1 LKKNILYITLA
12 IVLAVVL
19 TALIVF
25 IYNRRDK
32 QHHFDNTVTL
42 AYYDKR
48 PYGAYVAYEEL
59 SHVFP
64 GASVT
69 RGRRTRSFTQDL
81 NDSDRHQVM
90 FILSPRFYAN
100 ALEWA
105 RLTRWVRQGNYLVI
119 SACRFTQ
126 DVKDQLH
133 VQLSNFTEEAFQERD
148 ITQDR
153 EDDSLRVGLNHP
165 PFPDTGSYFYPGRR
179 MDRSVVSLDSSFTE
193 VLGTNDFHYA
203 NFIRIRAGDGV
214 VLFQTAPM
222 TFSNYFLLYGN
233 NIRYFDNVCSALPPK
248 VEKVIWNQYYLYK
261 SEDDEDSPG
270 FLGGLEKLLKNP
282 SLGSAFLLLLLVLA
296 TYVAINVK
304 RRQRI
309 IPEIP
314 PKSNESLD
322 FVKTIGRLYY
332 EKGDHRNLAIKMG
345 QHFQEYIRT
354 RYQVKLDPA
363 EEASVTRLSSRSGV
377 DESLARDIAT
387 TLRYV
392 HDAPSLSEEQLEEWY
407 RLIETFYKTA
417 Q

>member
-1 LKKNILYITLA
+1 MKKNTLYIILG
-12 IVLAVVL
+12 VLLGVL
-19 TALIVF
+19 LFGLLVYVA
-25 IYNRRDK
+25 NRGRK
-32 QHHFDNTVTL
+32 RHFDATVTL
-42 AYYDKR
+42 SYRDKR
-48 PYGAYVAYEEL
+48 PYGAYVAYQEL
-59 SHVFP
+59 SRVFP
-64 GASVT
+64 RASIT
-69 RGRRTRSFTQDL
+69 LSRRSGSFVRDL

-90 FILSPRFYAN
+90 FVLSPRFYAN
-100 ALEWA
+100 TDEWSALV
-105 RLTRWVRQGNYLVI
+105 RWVKQGNYLVV

-133 VQLSNFTEEAFQERD
+133 VQLSNFSEETFLEND
-148 ITQDR
+148 ITQ
-153 EDDSLRVGLNHP
+153 EQEDSLRIGLDHP
-165 PFPDTGSYFYPGRR
+165 PFPDTGTYFYPGRR

-222 TFSNYFLLYGN
+222 AFSNYFLLYGN
-233 NIRYFDNVCSALPPK
+233 NIRYFDNVWSALPAR

-261 SEDDEDSPG
+261 NQEDDGRSG
-270 FLGGLEKLLKNP
+270 FLVGLEKLLRDP
-282 SLGSAFLLLLLVLA
+282 ALGPAFLLLLLVLA
-296 TYVAINVK
+296 VYVLLGVK

-309 IPEIP
+309 IPDIP

-332 EKGDHRNLAIKMG
+332 EKGDHRNLAVKMG

-354 RYQVKLDPA
+354 RYLVQLNLA
-363 EEASVTRLSSRSGV
+363 EESSVVRLSSRSGV
-377 DESLARDIAT
+377 DEALVREIAT

-392 HDAPSLSEEQLEEWY
+392 HDAPSLSEAQLDEWY

>member
-1 LKKNILYITLA
+1 MKRNTLYIVLA
-12 IVLAVVL
+12 IVLSIVVA
-19 TALIVF
+19 ALIVF
-25 IYNRRDK
+25 VSARRSK

-42 AYYDKR
+42 AYHDKR

-59 SHVFP
+59 SRVFP
-64 GASVT
+64 GASIT
-69 RGRRTRSFTQDL
+69 LSRRTRSFTQDL
-81 NDSDRHQVM
+81 SDTDRHQVM

-100 ALEWA
+100 ATEWA
-105 RLTRWVRQGNYLVI
+105 RLTHWVRQGNYLVI

-133 VQLSNFTEEAFQERD
+133 IQLSNFTEEAFQEED
-148 ITQDR
+148 LTAER
-153 EDDSLRVGLNHP
+153 EDSLRVGLNHP
-165 PFPDTGSYFYPGRR
+165 PFPDTGVYFYPGRR

-203 NFIRIRAGDGV
+203 NFIRIRAGEGV

-233 NIRYFDNVCSALPPK
+233 NIRYFDNVWSALPAK
-248 VEKVIWNQYYLYK
+248 VDKVIWNQYYLYK
-261 SEDDEDSPG
+261 NQDDEDNPG
-270 FLGGLEKLLKNP
+270 FFGGLEKLLKNP
-282 SLGSAFLLLLLVLA
+282 ALGSAFLLLLLVLA

-309 IPEIP
+309 VPEIP

-322 FVKTIGRLYY
+322 FVKTIGRLYF
-332 EKGDHRNLAIKMG
+332 EKGDHQNLAIKMG
-345 QHFQEYIRT
+345 QHFQEHIRT
-354 RYQVKLDPA
+354 RYQVKLDPS
-363 EEASVTRLSSRSGV
+363 EETSITRLSSRSGV
-377 DESLARDIAT
+377 DESLVRDIAT